1 MPKKRRIVRLSTNI
15 RYLRDRGEYTQE
27 FIADL
32 LGVSR
37 FAISK
42 YEHGDRYPTME
53 NVRRLAHLFN
63 VTVDSLLNDDLSGV
77 FASRGKEE
85 SNA

>member
-1 MPKKRRIVRLSTNI
+1 MPKQRRLVRLSANL
-15 RYLRDRGEYTQE
+15 RYLRQRGEYTQA

-53 NVRRLAHLFN
+53 NVRRLAHLFD
-63 VTVDSLLNDDLSGV
+63 VSVDNLLNDDLSGV
-77 FASRGKEE
+77 FTSKRGEE
-85 SNA
+85 D